1 MGQTIT
7 LTAEDG
13 HELSAYRADP
23 DGAPRGGIV
32 VIQEIFGVNGHIRS
46 VCDRFAGE
54 GYVAIAPAV
63 FDRVERGVEL
73 EYDSDGMARGRE
85 IMGGIGL
92 DGPLLDI
99 AAAAAA
105 IKDAGKVGSVGYCWG
120 GTVAWLAA
128 TRLKLPSVG
137 YYGGRIVDFAGEELE
152 VPVMLHFGKQ
162 DQMIP
167 AEDVAKIR
175 EAAPKVPVFEYDE
188 AGHGFNC
195 EKRASYHEES
205 AKFAL
210 TRTLEFLAENVG

>member
-1 MGQTIT
+1 MGQTVT

-23 DGAPRGGIV
+23 EGAPRGGIV
-32 VIQEIFGVNGHIRS
+32 VIQEIFGVNGHIRG

-63 FDRVERGVEL
+63 FDRAERGVEL
-73 EYDSDGMARGRE
+73 DYDSDGMARGRE
-85 IMGGIGL
+85 IMGGLGL
-92 DGPLLDI
+92 DAPLLDI
-99 AAAAAA
+99 AAAAAS

-137 YYGGRIVDFAGEELE
+137 YYGGRIVDFAGEKLE

-175 EAAPKVPVFEYDE
+175 EAAPKVPVFEYD

>member
-32 VIQEIFGVNGHIRS
+32 VIQEIFGVNGHIRG